1 MPKCLICGYVAKS
14 IQPHLK
20 FTHSMKVSEYY
31 EAYNAPV
38 YDYNPADRLQKWAK
52 EHPEE
57 YKKKQADSG
66 RKSVVKM
73 NQYLSEHPEVRV
85 EIARKGG
92 FTTGSKNLKTWHQET
107 DPEIVSE
114 VCAKAGHKSRLSRDH
129 DEMARIALQNNRYC
143 KYPYESIKFGIKR
156 KFASQWEVN
165 FIKLCETVKEIHN
178 LVHEPFGIPYVT
190 DKPHKYYPDF
200 LINDTILIEIKP
212 EGKLSDKDV
221 TSKKMVAGSFCQINP
236 QYTYLILTEKVL
248 PSLRNGEITTSAQ
261 QKLKEFLKI

>member
-20 FTHSMKVSEYY
+20 FAHNMKVSEYY

-107 DPEIVSE
+107 DQLLLYASMELQTCV
-114 VCAKAGHKSRLSRDH
+114 VCR
-129 DEMARIALQNNRYC
+129 
-143 KYPYESIKFGIKR
+143 GIECI
-156 KFASQWEVN
+156 Q
-165 FIKLCETVKEIHN
+165 
-178 LVHEPFGIPYVT
+178 
-190 DKPHKYYPDF
+190 
-200 LINDTILIEIKP
+200 
-212 EGKLSDKDV
+212 
-221 TSKKMVAGSFCQINP
+221 
-236 QYTYLILTEKVL
+236 
-248 PSLRNGEITTSAQ
+248 RNYMSS
-261 QKLKEFLKI
+261 